1 MSSTLSSAKAILEA
15 DTVPTVGLVA
25 LATGGIWDWDETG
38 RMGINRSNT
47 ATAAAFSGGIIRPC
61 LLLKLRSSVPFG
73 EIADD
78 VTQVTAAR
86 DMLEVWAY
94 QDSGYSTIRSML
106 DRVYAL
112 LQGKT
117 LGGFVCRWAG
127 DLQPLRDTDMDA
139 NVERSDYS
147 VVWLRS

>member
-1 MSSTLSSAKAILEA
+1 MSSTLSSAKTILEA
-15 DTVPTVGLVA
+15 DTGNLVA

-38 RMGINRSNT
+38 RMGINRSNA
-47 ATAAAFSGGIIRPC
+47 ATSAAFTNGIIKPC

-73 EIADD
+73 DIADD
-78 VTQVTAAR
+78 AAAITGGR

-106 DRVYAL
+106 DRVYTL